1 MKIAVGRV
9 PELLKELGM
18 TEEEVRELLD
28 TTSKKIEK
36 IGELAE
42 LAEKGNAD
50 VEESPGAMLLTEFP
64 IDKAII
70 VLKFAGLD
78 PNSFNSVLE
87 AKTQALAVL
96 YKTFFGLTGE

>member
-28 TTSKKIEK
+28 ATSKKIEK
-36 IGELAE
+36 IGE

-50 VEESPGAMLLTEFP
+50 VEESPGEMLLTEFP
-64 IDKAII
+64 IDKAVI

-87 AKTQALAVL
+87 AKAQALAVL
-96 YKTFFGLTGE
+96 YKTFFGLIGE